1 MASCVTLT
9 GMVDH
14 DLIPEAMS
22 CLDLFAYACPN
33 DTQGMVVLEA
43 MAAGKPLVL
52 LDHTAFAPYV
62 DQGKNGY
69 LLPMDSYIFAKKMHE
84 ILENP
89 ELIRSMG
96 EHSHAKARDFSIEAQ
111 AGKLIALYR
120 SVLS

>member
-1 MASCVTLT
+1 
-9 GMVDH
+9 
-14 DLIPEAMS
+14 
-22 CLDLFAYACPN
+22 
-33 DTQGMVVLEA
+33 
-43 MAAGKPLVL
+43 VL